1 MLSRSLK
8 IYSAHR
14 IILIFHTLLRMLND
28 KRTTILYRFSS
39 AHKLSYFYPCL
50 PIYINTIS
58 TRLQHAKAR
67 NGQLKINIE
76 TQGRRENEGYW
87 GTRDLVSGCSRYPKL
102 FTLPKYLGR
111 PFDRLQRLVMGF
123 RVVKDQIYYFTTPP
137 SPPTRP
143 TTIFAPFSSDLGQP
157 SLRGAPRIFTIS
169 FRCQTFQLTNTGTG
183 NNESADPNFCT
194 FTIVPALKRG
204 GNGSESCFFAAR
216 FLLSRPFNPFPSNKQ
231 TAGNLYIYGKFKC
244 K

>member
-137 SPPTRP
+137 SLLRARPLFSRLFPPTSANP
-143 TTIFAPFSSDLGQP
+143 PCSAHPAF
-157 SLRGAPRIFTIS
+157 LRSHSG
-169 FRCQTFQLTNTGTG
+169 
-183 NNESADPNFCT
+183 
-194 FTIVPALKRG
+194 VK
-204 GNGSESCFFAAR
+204 
-216 FLLSRPFNPFPSNKQ
+216 LSN
-231 TAGNLYIYGKFKC
+231 
-244 K
+244 